1 MLTLLPEKKSRIFY
15 RFKSLVLQSLTN
27 LYRWG
32 PWRIQLW
39 LQKNLGRKVQKR
51 RELEQ
56 RKCPERKW
64 RMPWIGKADN
74 DRSSNHLKW
83 KDFYWFSMHYDACV
97 PRKFPRGKEIEH
109 SINIHWKSEGRKCV
123 CSWRSNIEGPWI
135 VRQIPCKVE
144 YWKGFS
150 PLDKAQVQFWSTAN
164 NLLLF

>member
-1 MLTLLPEKKSRIFY
+1 
-15 RFKSLVLQSLTN
+15 
-27 LYRWG
+27 
-32 PWRIQLW
+32 
-39 LQKNLGRKVQKR
+39 
-51 RELEQ
+51 
-56 RKCPERKW
+56 
-64 RMPWIGKADN
+64 
-74 DRSSNHLKW
+74 
-83 KDFYWFSMHYDACV
+83 MHYDACV

-164 NLLLF
+164 NLLSYFKILLLFWLYYFELKIFRTKAWEARRLECRFLAFRSVHFSQTMNERMTTSFLPWKSTLKIFNKVSYRKMKNVIWKIL